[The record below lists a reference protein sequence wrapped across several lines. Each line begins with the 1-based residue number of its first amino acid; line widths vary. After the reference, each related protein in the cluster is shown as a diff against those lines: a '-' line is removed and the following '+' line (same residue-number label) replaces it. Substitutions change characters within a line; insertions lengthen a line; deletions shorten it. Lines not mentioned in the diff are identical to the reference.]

1 MSFHKPALSSRSTR
15 DLMKKYLFALLHSTR
30 AINLVSWVN
39 RKRVPIICYHSV
51 TSDTAPVPHDPHK
64 QHLPLQLFLRQLDF
78 VQSRYHVITLSDYVA
93 ARRAKR
99 ALPDYSIILT
109 FDDGFEDFH
118 SVVAPQL
125 RQRNLPATVFVIT
138 DRAFGR
144 FVPNGESF
152 LDWDQIKE
160 LAEAG
165 IEIGSH
171 SCSHVPLPELSLK
184 EAAKELS
191 ESRSHMETNIGVS
204 PVSLSY
210 PFGQT
215 SPSISAMAESLG
227 YACAIASDAG
237 PNSDDASIYQLS
249 RTVIASDDDVSAFA
263 ARVSGL
269 TWWIS
274 KCKRIF
280 RTEPKVSWKPSFR
293 QYGSTAPEFYVD

>member
-1 MSFHKPALSSRSTR
+1 
-15 DLMKKYLFALLHSTR
+15 MKKHLFALLHSTR
-30 AINLVSWVN
+30 ALNLVSWLN
-39 RKRVPIICYHSV
+39 RKRVPIVCYHSV
-51 TSDTAPVPHDPHK
+51 TSDHAPVPHDPHK
-64 QHLPLQLFLRQLDF
+64 QHLPLQLFLSHLDF
-78 VQSRYHVITLSDYVA
+78 LQSKYNVISLSEYVETM
-93 ARRAKR
+93 RANGR
-99 ALPDYSIILT
+99 LPDYSIVLT

-118 SVVAPQL
+118 SVVAPHL
-125 RQRNLPATVFVIT
+125 RQRKLPATVFVIT

-152 LDWDQIKE
+152 LNWDQIRE
-160 LAEAG
+160 LAGAG

-171 SCSHVPLPELSLK
+171 SCSHLPLPELTLE
-184 EAAKELS
+184 EAAKELRD
-191 ESRSHMETNIGVS
+191 SRALMETNIGVT

-215 SPSISAMAESLG
+215 LPSISGLAESLG
-227 YACAIASDAG
+227 YTCAIASDSG
-237 PNSDDASIYQLS
+237 PNTDSASIYQLS

-274 KCKRIF
+274 QCKRLF
-280 RTEPKVSWKPSFR
+280 RVERKVSRKPAFR

>member
-1 MSFHKPALSSRSTR
+1 LERRIR
-15 DLMKKYLFALLHSTR
+15 DLMKKYLFALLHWTR

-51 TSDTAPVPHDPHK
+51 TSDAAPVHHDPHK
-64 QHLPLQLFLRQLDF
+64 QHLPLRLFLRQLDF
-78 VQSRYHVITLSDYVA
+78 LKGKYNVISLSDYVA
-93 ARRAKR
+93 ARRANR
-99 ALPDYSIILT
+99 ELPDYSIILT
-109 FDDGFEDFH
+109 FDDGFEDFY

-125 RQRNLPATVFVIT
+125 RERQMPATVFVIT

-144 FVPNGESF
+144 FVPNGETF
-152 LDWDQIKE
+152 LDWKQVRE
-160 LAEAG
+160 LADAG

-171 SCSHVPLPELSLK
+171 SCSHVPLTELSLE

-191 ESRSHMETNIGVS
+191 ESRTLTETHIGVS

-215 SPSISAMAESLG
+215 SSSISALAESLG

-237 PNSDDASIYQLS
+237 PNANDASIYQLS
-249 RTVIASDDDVSAFA
+249 RTVIASDDNVSAFA

-274 KCKRIF
+274 RCKRVF
-280 RTEPKVSWKPSFR
+280 RSEAKVSWKPSFR
-293 QYGSTAPEFYVD
+293 QYGSTGPEFYVD

>member
-1 MSFHKPALSSRSTR
+1 
-15 DLMKKYLFALLHSTR
+15 MKKYLLALLHSTR

-51 TSDTAPVPHDPHK
+51 TGDTAPVHHDPHK

-78 VQSRYHVITLSDYVA
+78 LQSKYNVISLAEYVS
-93 ARRAKR
+93 ARRANR
-99 ALPDYSIILT
+99 TLPDYSIVLT

-125 RQRNLPATVFVIT
+125 RQRGIPATVFIIT

-152 LDWDQIKE
+152 LNWDQIKE
-160 LAEAG
+160 VAGGG

-171 SCSHVPLPELSLK
+171 SCSHVPLPELSLE
-184 EAAKELS
+184 EAAKELT
-191 ESRSHMETNIGVS
+191 ESRTLTETNIGLS

-215 SPSISAMAESLG
+215 SPAISGLAESLG
-227 YACAIASDAG
+227 YACAIASD
-237 PNSDDASIYQLS
+237 
-249 RTVIASDDDVSAFA
+249 RSARSA
-263 ARVSGL
+263 
-269 TWWIS
+269 
-274 KCKRIF
+274 
-280 RTEPKVSWKPSFR
+280 
-293 QYGSTAPEFYVD
+293 